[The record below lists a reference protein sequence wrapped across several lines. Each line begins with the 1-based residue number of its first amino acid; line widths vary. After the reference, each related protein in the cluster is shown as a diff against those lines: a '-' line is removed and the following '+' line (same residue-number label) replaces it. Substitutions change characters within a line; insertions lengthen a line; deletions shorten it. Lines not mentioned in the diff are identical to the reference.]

1 MEQFCLYPIERTAR
15 AFPIGVDDEDFD
27 ATILPINVIEGAT
40 IEDVSSLINAHEFEI
55 FRPPLGTDAVRNL
68 ERIKYAIIHRFPDH
82 DVDSSGN
89 FIAGPELLERSQ
101 NIVAEIAACLRLI
114 RPTSQH
120 TQMCWGDIKNDGT
133 LYNIAFNNPL
143 DFVDAPQNQKLFR
156 VRTSDLHELIFYAP
170 LFRAAMHGPN
180 WKYRMAVQMHEA
192 GHFQNTNWKARFF
205 LWTSALESLFS
216 SQTRDRQHAGS
227 LVASER
233 VKFLLGENSPIYPP
247 GELTS
252 LQKNP
257 NLTVGAVIRELY
269 CPRNHIAHGDKVPDC
284 YFMQLGRDDFD
295 GGVPRWAMLVE
306 AINFIVRQSLLTIL
320 KQGIVHHFEDGPS
333 SQSYFTIH
341 RLTKRDL
348 GRDSYRCP
356 N

>member
-1 MEQFCLYPIERTAR
+1 
-15 AFPIGVDDEDFD
+15 
-27 ATILPINVIEGAT
+27 
-40 IEDVSSLINAHEFEI
+40 
-55 FRPPLGTDAVRNL
+55 
-68 ERIKYAIIHRFPDH
+68 
-82 DVDSSGN
+82 
-89 FIAGPELLERSQ
+89 
-101 NIVAEIAACLRLI
+101 
-114 RPTSQH
+114 
-120 TQMCWGDIKNDGT
+120 
-133 LYNIAFNNPL
+133 
-143 DFVDAPQNQKLFR
+143 
-156 VRTSDLHELIFYAP
+156 
-170 LFRAAMHGPN
+170 
-180 WKYRMAVQMHEA
+180 MAVQMHEA